1 MDLKSKV
8 IEILA
13 KENYT
18 FTQLAEY
25 LHMTEDG
32 LTTELTNKTL
42 ELRNLEAISK
52 ALRVPLYGF
61 FNPGGPK
68 INLNEKPFYINRLWT
83 GDDEAKTAHELEIE
97 IRLLK
102 QIISLKEE
110 QLKKLGSK
118 S

>member
-1 MDLKSKV
+1 MDIKSKV

-18 FTQLAEY
+18 FPQLAEY
-25 LHMTEDG
+25 LHMTEEG

-61 FNPGGPK
+61 FRAEGIKFNT
-68 INLNEKPFYINRLWT
+68 NEKPFYINKLWT
-83 GDDEAKTAHELEIE
+83 GDDDTKSAQELNLEIK
-97 IRLLK
+97 LLK
-102 QIISLKEE
+102 QIIALKEE
-110 QLKKLGSK
+110 QLKKIGG
-118 S
+118 